1 MGHPPWTPCIRVV
14 VSAPMGGAPASL
26 RVVGIYI
33 SSFNFHCNMP
43 IYYRAR
49 GPRGT
54 GSWIEGLG

>member
-1 MGHPPWTPCIRVV
+1 
-14 VSAPMGGAPASL
+14 MGGAPASL

-54 GSWIEGLG
+54 GSWIEGLRWHPPGMVAP